1 MPAPP
6 DTDEGRSPEERPAYT
21 VTRAAG
27 VLHVSASTLRRWA
40 SGEGAE
46 RALFTPAS
54 RSPILLSFSNLVEA
68 FVLASIRRVHGVS
81 MQHVRKALRF
91 VAEELGHDR
100 PLLHASFRAN
110 GANLFFQHA
119 GRLFDVSAK
128 GQTVLR
134 EVVDESLTRIDWE
147 GDRPARLYPWVRAG
161 SLTRQPKSVVI
172 DPRRSSGEPTLLGT
186 DIETRAIAE
195 RHRAGVSI
203 VELAREY
210 GVELERVE
218 DAIRCETRGAA

>member
-1 MPAPP
+1 MLAPP
-6 DTDEGRSPEERPAYT
+6 DADAASSPEERPAYA
-21 VTRAAG
+21 VARAAG
-27 VLHVSASTLRRWA
+27 ILNVSASTLRRWA
-40 SGEGAE
+40 SGEGEE

-54 RSPILLSFSNLVEA
+54 RSPAVLSFSNLVEA

-81 MQHVRKALRF
+81 MQHIRKALRF

-119 GRLFDVSAK
+119 GRIFDASAK
-128 GQTVLR
+128 GQMVLR
-134 EVVDESLTRIDWE
+134 EAVDESLLRIDWE

-161 SLTRQPKSVVI
+161 GLAHQPKSVVI

-186 DIETRAIAE
+186 DIETRAVAE

-203 VELAREY
+203 VELARTY
-210 GVELERVE
+210 GVDLEQIE